1 MDVEE
6 VRSTFIAFV
15 GRNKAKLYTH
25 KLAIKALNY
34 PPQESVGDACSEF
47 QRNLMVWVHPSLPFM
62 KLFPRMETKVSSVGQ
77 QFTWLPDQQLLNSL
91 KEDW

>member
-1 MDVEE
+1 
-6 VRSTFIAFV
+6 
-15 GRNKAKLYTH
+15 
-25 KLAIKALNY
+25 
-34 PPQESVGDACSEF
+34 
-47 QRNLMVWVHPSLPFM
+47 MVWVHPSLPFM